1 MLRDITAVVNNHG
14 KLADAQVTSIT
25 LTEDQLNT
33 VAGGAGN
40 DLDDAFAADSITV
53 GAVSNANAKTTL
65 LANGD
70 KVANDGIT
78 SITLTDGEFDT
89 FIGAATAAPLAAGSV
104 TLGVVTGNQATIVTN
119 IAKVAAGGISTIT
132 LTEGQIDTLAGGA
145 GNDLGAAFAADSI
158 TVGAVTD
165 GSNAETTLLANG
177 DNIATGG
184 ITSITLTDGEFDTFI
199 GAATAA
205 PLAAGS
211 VTLGVVTGNEAT
223 VVTNLAKVATNGG
236 DLHHLGIG

>member
-1 MLRDITAVVNNHG
+1 MA
-14 KLADAQVTSIT
+14 S
-25 LTEDQLNT
+25 LTPSL
-33 VAGGAGN
+33 V
-40 DLDDAFAADSITV
+40 
-53 GAVSNANAKTTL
+53 
-65 LANGD
+65 
-70 KVANDGIT
+70 
-78 SITLTDGEFDT
+78 
-89 FIGAATAAPLAAGSV
+89 AATAAPLAAGSV

-119 IAKVAAGGISTIT
+119 IAKVVAGGISTIT

-236 DLHHLGIG
+236 